1 MGQQFAQIWLN
12 FWNSNPQYNGTAIR
26 TSTAKFLDGK
36 ITFWLYDLGQQ
47 GCISIIYFLG

>member
-1 MGQQFAQIWLN
+1 MEQQSAQVWLN
-12 FWNSNPQYNGTAIR
+12 FW
-26 TSTAKFLDGK
+26 DGK